1 MFFVMILYVLILRYQ
16 MKSYFTYEFIV
27 SLDEANELKDKI
39 ENFKITDAICDKYDS
54 YVSKLHL
61 VNS

>member
-1 MFFVMILYVLILRYQ
+1 

>member
-1 MFFVMILYVLILRYQ
+1 
-16 MKSYFTYEFIV
+16 MKSYFTYV

-39 ENFKITDAICDKYDS
+39 ENFKITDAICDKYVS